1 MDKQDAA
8 MEWFQIAYEDLDSAQ
23 FLFDHKHPKPLEI
36 ICYHCQQSAEKSLK
50 GYLCAQGIE
59 VPKTHEVGLICR
71 RCTEFCPAFA
81 DYFDACDELT
91 MYATHTRY
99 PNRIEVEE
107 HDARRVLRWATSLY
121 NLALEQCQQFGQVLA
136 DEPEQSGPTMRM

>member
-1 MDKQDAA
+1 MGKHDIVA
-8 MEWFQIAYEDLDSAQ
+8 EWLQIAYEDLDSAQ

-71 RCTEFCPAFA
+71 RCAELAPEFA

-107 HDARRVLRWATSLY
+107 QDTLRVLRWSTEIYYLSLKH
-121 NLALEQCQQFGQVLA
+121 CQQLEPTLA
-136 DEPEQSGPTMRM
+136 GESEQSGPMLSM